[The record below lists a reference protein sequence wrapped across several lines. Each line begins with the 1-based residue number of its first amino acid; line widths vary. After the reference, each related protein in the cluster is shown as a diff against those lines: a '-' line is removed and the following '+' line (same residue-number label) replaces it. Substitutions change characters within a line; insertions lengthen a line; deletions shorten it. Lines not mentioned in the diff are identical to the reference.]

1 VETSSPR
8 LRAKTTSVAV
18 TIQYLTGIL
27 FVSCVPIRERQWLIR
42 TSQSYT
48 VPLML
53 SNQNAGWGQKT
64 GLFFAGTCGVYL
76 IPCIFLF
83 PETKNRTYAELD
95 ELYERGIPA
104 WKFATTKTAYNTEI
118 EHQEREK

>member
-1 VETSSPR
+1 
-8 LRAKTTSVAV
+8 L
-18 TIQYLTGIL
+18 
-27 FVSCVPIRERQWLIR
+27 LIR
-42 TSQSYT
+42 TLQSYT

-64 GLFFAGTCGVYL
+64 GLFFAGTCGIYL

-83 PETKNRTYAELD
+83 PETKGRTYAELD

-104 WKFATTKTAYNTEI
+104 WKFATTKTAHNTEI
-118 EHQEREK
+118 EQQEREK